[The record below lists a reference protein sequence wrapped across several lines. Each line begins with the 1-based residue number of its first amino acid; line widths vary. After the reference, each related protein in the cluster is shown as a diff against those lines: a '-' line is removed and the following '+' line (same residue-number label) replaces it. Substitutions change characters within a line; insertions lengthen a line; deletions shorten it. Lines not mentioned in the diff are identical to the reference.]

1 MTNEVVGT
9 FKGPGTTGAKHL
21 IQFTRDVIAEYLTF
35 QLRKKNAILQI
46 QEIKLNE
53 AQSLGKL
60 NGGGNKG
67 VPGIPGIPGLD
78 IFPGENFRDF
88 GNRALFRKETGIRD
102 YHLNRE
108 VGNALFSLWERWEL
122 TIFFW
127 ESRIGHPPYPPPLE

>member
-60 NGGGNKG
+60 NGGG
-67 VPGIPGIPGLD
+67 
-78 IFPGENFRDF
+78 E
-88 GNRALFRKETGIRD
+88 
-102 YHLNRE
+102 
-108 VGNALFSLWERWEL
+108 
-122 TIFFW
+122 
-127 ESRIGHPPYPPPLE
+127 